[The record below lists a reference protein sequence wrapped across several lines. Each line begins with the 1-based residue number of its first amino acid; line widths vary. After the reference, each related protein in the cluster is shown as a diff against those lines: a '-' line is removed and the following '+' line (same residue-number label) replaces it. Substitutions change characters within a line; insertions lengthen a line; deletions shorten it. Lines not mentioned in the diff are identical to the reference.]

1 MKHKIVALIP
11 ARSKSERLKNKN
23 ILKVGKYPLLAIPI
37 LTAKKSKIFDK
48 IIVSTDS
55 KKYARIAKKY
65 GAEVPF
71 LRPKKIS
78 SSVSPDYDWVNYTI
92 KNLSKKNINFDIFFI
107 LRPTNP
113 FRSHKTILSAWKKF
127 KKYKK
132 AESLRAIEVSKQ
144 HPGKMW
150 IRKSNYIIPFFSKSK
165 KGQPYYN
172 QQLKSLPKIYKQNA
186 SLEISKVKVLNQYKT
201 ITGKK
206 ILPFF
211 TKNYEGFDINEVY
224 DIKYANSL
232 LKNKKVKI

>member
-1 MKHKIVALIP
+1 MKDRIVALIP

-37 LTAKKSKIFDK
+37 LAAIKSKIFDK

-55 KKYARIAKKY
+55 KKYAGIAKKY

-78 SSVSPDYDWVNYTI
+78 SSISPDYDWVNYTI
-92 KNLSKKNINFDIFFI
+92 KNLSKKNINFDFFFI

-113 FRSHKTILSAWKKF
+113 FRSYKTILSAWKKF

-150 IRKSNYIIPFFSKSK
+150 IRRSNYITPFFSKSK

-186 SLEISKVKVLNQYKT
+186 SLEISKVKVLSQYKT

-206 ILPFF
+206 IIPFF
-211 TKNYEGFDINEVY
+211 TKNYEGFDINEAY

-232 LKNKKVKI
+232 LKDKKVKI